1 MLKYAFISE
10 IKNITPEE
18 YSAVYKNE
26 ECYNLVIGSP
36 DMKTTEE
43 LVKKLADEGYTLMNF
58 CGAFDGR
65 KIERLE
71 KAAGDK
77 VKMSHVKYFPE
88 ELDKLN
94 KLTSLKEFGIIIE
107 GADNLTDL
115 CIKSDSCNLHA
126 YFVKDM
132 EMAKEAARKL
142 VEKGVYFIEM
152 CGWFNKAMTDEIIE
166 SIGGAVPVG
175 SAGL

>member
-36 DMKTTEE
+36 DMKITEE

-94 KLTSLKEFGIIIE
+94 NISKRIW
-107 GADNLTDL
+107 NNHRR
-115 CIKSDSCNLHA
+115 C
-126 YFVKDM
+126 
-132 EMAKEAARKL
+132 
-142 VEKGVYFIEM
+142 
-152 CGWFNKAMTDEIIE
+152 
-166 SIGGAVPVG
+166 
-175 SAGL
+175 